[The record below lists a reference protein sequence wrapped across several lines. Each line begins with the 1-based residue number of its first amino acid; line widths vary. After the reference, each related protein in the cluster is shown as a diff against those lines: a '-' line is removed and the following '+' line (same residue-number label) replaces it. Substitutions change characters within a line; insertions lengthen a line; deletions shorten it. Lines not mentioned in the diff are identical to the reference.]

1 MIQELVKAGSSQTS
15 EVIDTWLPDSQ
26 GEIINK
32 LSSNSELQLRYLQ
45 DYLNER
51 EADIKEKILASG
63 KSKRSNT
70 EVHEYKRLLK
80 LHVQL
85 LADKFSPQ
93 LKQVVMKEY
102 YPLDCLDEADDSSI
116 IVKEAKAYLWK
127 RSGELQQSL
136 STFLLL
142 LNHLSIENIEYELW
156 AGKK

>member
-1 MIQELVKAGSSQTS
+1 MIKELVKAGSSQTS

-26 GEIINK
+26 GDIINK
-32 LSSNSELQLRYLQ
+32 LSSSPELQLRYLQ

-51 EADIKEKILASG
+51 ESDIKDKILASG

-70 EVHEYKRLLK
+70 DVLEYKRFLK

-93 LKQVVMKEY
+93 LKHVVMKEY

-116 IVKEAKAYLWK
+116 IVKEAKAYLCK

-136 STFLLL
+136 NIFLLL
-142 LNHLSIENIEYELW
+142 LSQLSVENVEYELW